1 MSSPSSTAAAYYAG
15 APFYV
20 PPPASAAAAEPR
32 NKPRHWPH
40 VSIESLYVDLTY
52 EPPGALVDVR
62 YPPAPPRVDGM
73 FSPPTNDERL
83 RRAVT
88 ARELAAPLVT
98 AAGSPIVGETLTI
111 ATVCE
116 VFIPDD
122 DYASRGFEG
131 YRGVTANRGR
141 VRLRGAHEARDAAYG
156 TATHEVWER
165 IDRERRDG
173 AQPAGDDE
181 DGAQLC
187 AWTVGDVIEIALLRF
202 RERHPDRARCWGGG
216 GRVGIWDELLGDSGS
231 VAPRRVTLMRHV
243 DCYVLA
249 ACD

>member
-15 APFYV
+15 APL
-20 PPPASAAAAEPR
+20 PRPPARLRRGSRAPEQAAALA
-32 NKPRHWPH
+32 H
-40 VSIESLYVDLTY
+40 VSIESLYVDLETN
-52 EPPGALVDVR
+52 PPGALVDVR
-62 YPPAPPRVDGM
+62 YPPAPPRADGA

-98 AAGSPIVGETLTI
+98 AAGTPLVGETHTI
-111 ATVCE
+111 STVCE

-141 VRLRGAHEARDAAYG
+141 VRLRGAHEARDAACG

-165 IDRERRDG
+165 IDRGGAGARR
-173 AQPAGDDE
+173 PATTRTGHS
-181 DGAQLC
+181 C
-187 AWTVGDVIEIALLRF
+187 ARGPSAT
-202 RERHPDRARCWGGG
+202 
-216 GRVGIWDELLGDSGS
+216 
-231 VAPRRVTLMRHV
+231 
-243 DCYVLA
+243 
-249 ACD
+249 

>member
-1 MSSPSSTAAAYYAG
+1 M
-15 APFYV
+15 
-20 PPPASAAAAEPR
+20 
-32 NKPRHWPH
+32 
-40 VSIESLYVDLTY
+40 
-52 EPPGALVDVR
+52 
-62 YPPAPPRVDGM
+62 
-73 FSPPTNDERL
+73 

-88 ARELAAPLVT
+88 ARELDAPLVT
-98 AAGSPIVGETLTI
+98 AAGTPIRGETLTI

-122 DYASRGFEG
+122 DFSSRGFEG

-165 IDRERRDG
+165 TEVWGRRDW
-173 AQPAGDDE
+173 AQLCVAGDETDGRTAVRDE
-181 DGAQLC
+181 DGAQRGP
-187 AWTVGDVIEIALLRF
+187 AWTVGDVVEIALLRF